1 MPRSRPCGR
10 LLRCAERAVCV
21 ELWVVRSGE
30 MEEAG
35 SSASSGGKRGKGK
48 GGGKG
53 AKGSDA
59 GKGGKAQSRRSHDG
73 GHRGGGGGG
82 GGGSA
87 EACELDWESTD
98 MSGFR
103 PIDVMVATD
112 CVFNV
117 RLPII
122 RTRLACWNQSRP
134 VLRLARPVC
143 CR

>member
-1 MPRSRPCGR
+1 

-122 RTRLACWNQSRP
+122 RTPC
-134 VLRLARPVC
+134 VLESISARVAPRSPGVS